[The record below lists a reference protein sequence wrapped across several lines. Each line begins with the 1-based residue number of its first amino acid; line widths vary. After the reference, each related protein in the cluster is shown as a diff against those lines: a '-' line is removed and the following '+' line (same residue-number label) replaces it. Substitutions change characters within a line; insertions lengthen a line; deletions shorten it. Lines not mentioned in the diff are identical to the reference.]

1 MRQRFRTH
9 LSTKGF
15 YVNRRQTGG
24 AYAGAKW
31 SPRARWVVVL
41 ALILFGQQVL
51 AADGAATGQGGVAGF
66 LDAWFATSDAAKEAQ
81 PHWMT
86 PVVTVTPRLE
96 QEYRYDQTWQNRPN
110 SVDITNYG
118 GGKGLE
124 LIPTANTELIIGEPA
139 YQTRNTPKG
148 RVSGWAD
155 ETLLLKYRVL
165 SANEE
170 HGNYIVTAF
179 LGVSV
184 PSGSDVFTNHDT
196 IVTPTIA
203 AGKGWGTRA
212 AGFDVQSTLGVAIP
226 TGDKRTLGMPAVW
239 NTALQ
244 AHILEKLWPE
254 IEVSYT
260 YYKDGPNDGKKQVAL
275 TAGLVLGRFEITPR
289 LKLIVG
295 GGYQKPVSS
304 FYTFNHTWLLT
315 ARAAF

>member
-1 MRQRFRTH
+1 M
-9 LSTKGF
+9 
-15 YVNRRQTGG
+15 
-24 AYAGAKW
+24 
-31 SPRARWVVVL
+31 
-41 ALILFGQQVL
+41 FGPEAL
-51 AADGAATGQGGVAGF
+51 AADGAATEQGGVAGF

-96 QEYRYDQTWQNRPN
+96 QEYRYDQTWQNRPK
-110 SVDITNYG
+110 SVDITSYG

-124 LIPTANTELIIGEPA
+124 LIPSANTELIIGEPA
-139 YQTRNTPKG
+139 YQTRRTPTG
-148 RVSGWAD
+148 SVSGWAD
-155 ETLLLKYRVL
+155 ETLLLKYRAI
-165 SANEE
+165 SGNEE
-170 HGNYIVTAF
+170 HGNYIVTGF

-203 AGKGWGTRA
+203 AGKGWGTRT
-212 AGFDVQSTLGVAIP
+212 AGFDVQSTLGIAIP
-226 TGDKRTLGMPAVW
+226 TGDKRTLGMPTVW

-244 AHILEKLWPE
+244 GHILDKLWPE

-260 YYKDGPNDGKKQVAL
+260 YFKDGPNDGKSQVAL
-275 TAGLVLGRFEITPR
+275 TGGLVLGRFEVTSR
-289 LKLIVG
+289 VKLIVG
-295 GGYQKPVSS
+295 GGYQKAVSS

>member
-1 MRQRFRTH
+1 
-9 LSTKGF
+9 
-15 YVNRRQTGG
+15 VNSRQTGG
-24 AYAGAKW
+24 AHAGAEW
-31 SPRARWVVVL
+31 SPRARSVVVL
-41 ALILFGQQVL
+41 ALMLFGQQVL
-51 AADGAATGQGGVAGF
+51 AADGAAPEQGGVAGF

-96 QEYRYDQTWQNRPN
+96 QEYRYDQTWQNRPK
-110 SVDITNYG
+110 SVDITSYG

-148 RVSGWAD
+148 SVSGWAD

-170 HGNYIVTAF
+170 HGNYIVTGF

-226 TGDKRTLGMPAVW
+226 TGDKRTLGMPILW

-254 IEVSYT
+254 IEVNYT
-260 YYKDGPNDGKKQVAL
+260 YYKDGPNDGKKQVAV
-275 TAGLVLGRFEITPR
+275 TGGLVLGRFEVTPR
-289 LKLIVG
+289 VKLIVG
-295 GGYQKPVSS
+295 GGYQKAVSS